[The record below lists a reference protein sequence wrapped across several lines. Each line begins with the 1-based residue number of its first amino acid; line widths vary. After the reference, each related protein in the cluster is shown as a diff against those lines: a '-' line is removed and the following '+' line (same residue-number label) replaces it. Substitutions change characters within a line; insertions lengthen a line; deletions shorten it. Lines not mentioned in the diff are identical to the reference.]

1 MNEQRQRTILI
12 ADDDSAVT
20 TALSVRLAAEGHR
33 CITARTGAEAL
44 ACFDAESPDL
54 VICDLHMPDGD
65 GATLAECIRRTSSVP
80 IILIS
85 GVRDEFRRRLRR
97 IPDVSFLR
105 KPFLT
110 SDVLELVDAALVFA
124 PTSDSR
130 PGRVA

>member
-1 MNEQRQRTILI
+1 MSEPRQHTILI
-12 ADDDSAVT
+12 ADDDSSVT
-20 TALSVRLAAEGHR
+20 TALSVRLGAEGHR

-44 ACFDAESPDL
+44 ACFDGESPDL

-65 GATLAECIRRTSSVP
+65 GATLAECIRKTSSVP

-85 GVRDEFRRRLRR
+85 GVREEFRRRLRR

-110 SDVLELVDAALVFA
+110 NEVLELVDAALVSSPSA
-124 PTSDSR
+124 EPHR
-130 PGRVA
+130 GRVA